1 MKWEIGVRAHDFG
14 RMQLSELAPR
24 IADAGFSHV
33 QLALGK
39 ALNDFQY
46 TCGILSNGL
55 AHSIERELS
64 RNNLRPSV
72 IGCYINPA
80 EENTDALQANIK
92 MFKEH
97 IRFAREMGCKIVA
110 TETGYIIPDS
120 NEEISR
126 NLAFDRVIRFVSEVT
141 EEAEKF
147 GVLVAIEAVYGHTI
161 NTPRAMD
168 RMFGLIPSNNLCA
181 LVDVVNMIHPAE
193 ASRQIELVNE
203 AFNLYRERI
212 NVFHMKDFKIAGTA
226 KESAVLGQGELNL
239 AYHLNKIKE
248 EKPYA
253 DIILEEVKP
262 DKASE
267 ARELVSGLL
276 GQ

>member
-14 RMQLSELAPR
+14 RMPLSELAPR
-24 IADAGFSHV
+24 IAAAGFGHI

-55 AHSIERELS
+55 ARSIDRELS

-80 EENTDALQANIK
+80 EENAEALQANMK

-110 TETGYIIPDS
+110 TETGHIIPDS

-126 NLAFDRVIRFVSEVT
+126 NKAFERVIRFVSEVT

-147 GVLVAIEAVYGHTI
+147 GVLVAIEAVSGHTI

-168 RMFGLIPSNNLCA
+168 RVFGLIPSNNLCA
-181 LVDVVNMIHPAE
+181 LVDIVNMIHPAE
-193 ASRQIELVNE
+193 ASGQNGLIDDV
-203 AFNLYRERI
+203 FNLYRERI

-226 KESAVLGQGELNL
+226 KESAIIGQGEHNL
-239 AYHLNKIKE
+239 AYLLNKIKE

-253 DIILEEVKP
+253 DIILEEVMP
-262 DKASE
+262 DSASE
-267 ARELVSGLL
+267 ARELVFGLL